1 MTMTLELSETSD
13 ARGWWCAISK
23 KAWEQSM
30 TQNITYSQAGVDKI
44 QIDTPKVTKAQKA
57 Q

>member
-1 MTMTLELSETSD
+1 
-13 ARGWWCAISK
+13 
-23 KAWEQSM
+23 M